1 MTFRGAGRTAWQW
14 LRSGLYAIYPLVPVW
29 SANREIRGQ
38 TEQRAGGDA
47 IEALREAGLGLD
59 EPARAELVTVFAD
72 DVARLRRLED
82 KLSGQMATVALLS
95 GVASVVGGAAVS
107 QRSVSALLLVGGS
120 FVWLVSAG
128 LLVLEGS
135 RAMRLY
141 LPDPVAAVEGG
152 DLELPRR
159 LAVDRLQALSL
170 NAPRGWQL
178 NNALFAVQRSL
189 AVAVVLLIAS
199 GIVTTAQQFAHGK

>member
-1 MTFRGAGRTAWQW
+1 MTFSAAGRTAWQW

-29 SANREIRGQ
+29 SANREIRRK

-59 EPARAELVTVFAD
+59 GSARAELVTVFAD

-107 QRSVSALLLVGGS
+107 QRSLSTLLLVGGS

-135 RAMRLY
+135 RAVPLY
-141 LPDPVAAVEGG
+141 LPDPVAAVERG
-152 DLELPRR
+152 DLELPQR

-170 NAPRGWQL
+170 NASRGWQL
-178 NNALFAVQRSL
+178 NNALFAVHRSL
-189 AVAVVLLIAS
+189 SVAVVLLIAS
-199 GIVTTAQQFAHGK
+199 GIVTTAQQLAHAK